1 MDMARRRMTIIEA
14 MEFGLLMPRYDRR
27 GRRMPTRAEWGQFS
41 RWRRWRDLLLGWE
54 PYKPRPLPWEER

>member
-1 MDMARRRMTIIEA
+1 MARRRMTIREA
-14 MEFGLLMPRYDRR
+14 MEFGRSLPRYDHRVRR
-27 GRRMPTRAEWGQFS
+27 IPTRAEWEQFS